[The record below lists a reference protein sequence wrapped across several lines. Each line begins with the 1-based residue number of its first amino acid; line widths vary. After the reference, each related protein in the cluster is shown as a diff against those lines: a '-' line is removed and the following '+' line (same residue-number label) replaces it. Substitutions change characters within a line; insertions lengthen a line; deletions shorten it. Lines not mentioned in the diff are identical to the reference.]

1 VSTQPVTY
9 KQYWRFSSVALLV
22 ALGTQSLLGILV
34 PARAATWLIGAPTTT
49 NIIFISGVTN
59 FWPLATAMRLVS
71 FVVGGLVGTLIA
83 GKSSVRIVALTA
95 GLSLT
100 YAIFEEVEA
109 SDIHSLFKVF
119 VWIFAAPVGIGVGA
133 VMARFIGRKP

>member
-1 VSTQPVTY
+1 
-9 KQYWRFSSVALLV
+9 
-22 ALGTQSLLGILV
+22 LLGVLV

-83 GKSSVRIVALTA
+83 RKSSARIVALTA
-95 GLSLT
+95 GLSLA

-109 SDIHSLFKVF
+109 SDIQSLFKVY
-119 VWIFAAPVGIGVGA
+119 VWILAAPVGIGVGA
-133 VMARFIGRKP
+133 FLARFIGRKP